1 MRFKSRILP
10 VLAFMTLVF
19 ASCGNG
25 EKTKNQSAEEPKKL
39 PEVSQNLKNGLQ
51 EFANRPRTKGM
62 FGFYVYDITAQK
74 PVYGVGQDEYMS
86 VASCLKLITAVA
98 GMKLLGTNY
107 MFRTGIYCRGNV
119 IGDTLKGDIAFRG
132 RMDPQLKPEDMD
144 MFAKALR
151 KAGIKKFTGK
161 LVMDLAMR
169 EPVKSEQHWYPW
181 DLSFSSYGILYKGE
195 DKLRKALLRA
205 MRNRGITVGD
215 GQVVDGVTTTD
226 YRCLLR
232 FNRPLRPVI
241 KRMLKNSSNTNATS
255 LLYAI
260 GYKLNPKGDYAATG
274 VQYLRNFCSKE
285 LGVKDK
291 RLVIHDGCGLCTYNH
306 LSSRVLVDVLCYA
319 NKNKDIYN
327 MVNSCLSWAGVDG
340 TLMRLLN
347 NPKFRGNI
355 RGKTGTLSHPYGISS
370 LAGYARGADGHL
382 LAFAIMDN
390 DMSVLDARVLQR
402 RLCETL
408 VK

>member
-1 MRFKSRILP
+1 
-10 VLAFMTLVF
+10 
-19 ASCGNG
+19 
-25 EKTKNQSAEEPKKL
+25 
-39 PEVSQNLKNGLQ
+39 
-51 EFANRPRTKGM
+51 M

-195 DKLRKALLRA
+195 DKVRKALLRA

-226 YRCLLR
+226 YHCLLR

-255 LLYAI
+255 LLYTI

>member
-1 MRFKSRILP
+1 MRLRLRILP
-10 VLAFMTLVF
+10 VLAFVTLIF

-25 EKTKNQSAEEPKKL
+25 EKAKNQSAEEPKKL

-62 FGFYVYDITAQK
+62 FGFYVYDVTAQK
-74 PVYGVGQDEYMS
+74 PVYGIGQDEYMS

-107 MFRTGIYCRGNV
+107 MFRTGIYCRGNIV
-119 IGDTLKGDIAFRG
+119 GDTLKGDIAFRG

-144 MFAKALR
+144 MFAMALR

-195 DKLRKALLRA
+195 DKVRKALLKA
-205 MRNRGITVGD
+205 MRNRGMTVAD

-241 KRMLKNSSNTNATS
+241 RRMLKNSSNTNATS
-255 LLYAI
+255 LLYTI

-327 MVNSCLSWAGVDG
+327 MVNSSLSWAGVDG
-340 TLMRLLN
+340 TLVRLLN

>member
-1 MRFKSRILP
+1 MRLRLRILP
-10 VLAFMTLVF
+10 VLAFVTLIF

-25 EKTKNQSAEEPKKL
+25 EKTKNQSAKEPKKL

-74 PVYGVGQDEYMS
+74 PVYGIGQDEYMS

-107 MFRTGIYCRGNV
+107 MFRTGIYCRGNIV
-119 IGDTLKGDIAFRG
+119 GDTLKGDIAFRG

-144 MFAKALR
+144 MFAMALR
-151 KAGIKKFTGK
+151 RAGIKKFTGK

-195 DKLRKALLRA
+195 DKVRKALLRA
-205 MRNRGITVGD
+205 MRNRGMTVAD

-241 KRMLKNSSNTNATS
+241 RRMLKNSSNTNATS
-255 LLYAI
+255 LLYTI

-274 VQYLRNFCSKE
+274 VQYLCNFCSKE

-327 MVNSCLSWAGVDG
+327 MVNSSLSWAGVDG
-340 TLMRLLN
+340 TLVRLLN